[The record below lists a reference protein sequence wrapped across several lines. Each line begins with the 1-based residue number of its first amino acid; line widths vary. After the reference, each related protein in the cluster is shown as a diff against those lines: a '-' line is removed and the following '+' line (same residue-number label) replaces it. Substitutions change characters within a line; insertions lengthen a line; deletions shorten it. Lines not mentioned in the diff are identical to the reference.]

1 MRCVVDAHVR
11 ARVAARAIGLDS
23 FRAMADDEDKEN
35 WASMAEAFDFGDEES
50 KPSPPAR
57 VSSRLLPVPSLDAAT
72 SCAAA
77 PESIDATA
85 RRFAAE
91 FRAKSP
97 CVTRRVAEPWMSS
110 SRLGRECGDGVF
122 GPRGPARHLPAVLLH
137 ASRDDAT
144 FLGRGD
150 LCRRREGVP
159 AEEAWARVRDGGAD
173 AERCY
178 LRLPLGPELWADLDF
193 RPAAALARGARNSNG
208 VDDRSPGGGPP
219 PPLSS
224 RTASVWASSPGC
236 VTPLHFDLCHGFLTQ
251 IRGRKRALL
260 VPPEHTRSLH
270 RNPPRDANPNSSRVD
285 LPLWVDGEGTEAGE
299 AERRRHPRVV
309 NAIGE
314 IFEAII
320 SPGETLYIPPFW
332 WHHVTT
338 LDGEGGEGDEGEGGA
353 SVSALLAFD
362 PEPDESVHPCV
373 EDD

>member
-110 SRLGRECGDGVF
+110 SRLGREGGDGVF

-193 RPAAALARGARNSNG
+193 RPAAALARG
-208 VDDRSPGGGPP
+208 
-219 PPLSS
+219 LEL
-224 RTASVWASSPGC
+224 RTASTTAVPAA
-236 VTPLHFDLCHGFLTQ
+236 
-251 IRGRKRALL
+251 ALL
-260 VPPEHTRSLH
+260 RRSPREPPPCGR
-270 RNPPRDANPNSSRVD
+270 PARDAS
-285 LPLWVDGEGTEAGE
+285 PLCTSTCAMG
-299 AERRRHPRVV
+299 
-309 NAIGE
+309 
-314 IFEAII
+314 
-320 SPGETLYIPPFW
+320 S
-332 WHHVTT
+332 
-338 LDGEGGEGDEGEGGA
+338 
-353 SVSALLAFD
+353 
-362 PEPDESVHPCV
+362 
-373 EDD
+373 

>member
-11 ARVAARAIGLDS
+11 ARAARAIGLDS

-50 KPSPPAR
+50 KPSLPAR

-178 LRLPLGPELWADLDF
+178 LRLPARSGAVGGPGASAPPRRWREGLETRTASTTAV
-193 RPAAALARGARNSNG
+193 PAAALLR
-208 VDDRSPGGGPP
+208 RSPREPP
-219 PPLSS
+219 P
-224 RTASVWASSPGC
+224 C
-236 VTPLHFDLCHGFLTQ
+236 
-251 IRGRKRALL
+251 GRPA
-260 VPPEHTRSLH
+260 
-270 RNPPRDANPNSSRVD
+270 RDAS
-285 LPLWVDGEGTEAGE
+285 PLCTSTCAMG
-299 AERRRHPRVV
+299 
-309 NAIGE
+309 
-314 IFEAII
+314 
-320 SPGETLYIPPFW
+320 S
-332 WHHVTT
+332 
-338 LDGEGGEGDEGEGGA
+338 
-353 SVSALLAFD
+353 
-362 PEPDESVHPCV
+362 
-373 EDD
+373 